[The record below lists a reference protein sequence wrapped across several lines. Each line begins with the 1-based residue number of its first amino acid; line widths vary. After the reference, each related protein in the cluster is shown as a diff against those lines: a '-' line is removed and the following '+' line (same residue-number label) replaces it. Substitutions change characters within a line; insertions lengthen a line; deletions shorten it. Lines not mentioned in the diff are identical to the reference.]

1 MSDLWTLGAGEQLIS
16 AQRRITKEKTS
27 YICIKQLEGVK
38 KITFVKRMGFM
49 MEAKMVTSW
58 KQKAWEKS
66 RAEKDE

>member
-1 MSDLWTLGAGEQLIS
+1 MIDLCPLGAGEQLIS

-38 KITFVKRMGFM
+38 KISFVKRMWFM
-49 MEAKMVTSW
+49 MEAKVVTSW